1 MARCSGARAIGDAG
15 GGDVVIEGWLHGEV
29 AMRRDTTAR
38 DGTTARGVT
47 RGGTGVYMVVMYDES
62 GRSTA
67 SESTVTR
74 VGTRKTR
81 N

>member
-38 DGTTARGVT
+38 DGTTAG
-47 RGGTGVYMVVMYDES
+47 MVVMYES
-62 GRSTA
+62 GRSTG
-67 SESTVTR
+67 E
-74 VGTRKTR
+74 
-81 N
+81 